1 MEKRSLKQAKC
12 LSDQLDE
19 EIITTGELNNT
30 HILIVKESDFLNLI
44 DMIFSKINNLL
55 EIFMDLDFVI
65 FLNNKI

>member
-55 EIFMDLDFVI
+55 EIFMNLDSVI
-65 FLNNKI
+65 SLNNRI